1 MNMLPLDATFFHSPV
16 LVIAPFASDIVLRAA
31 LTLLLIAAGVT
42 AYQWLNR
49 WILARAQHSGVT
61 SPGQLP
67 EQTRGVPAIVY
78 FTTPDCAAC
87 KAVQRPALLKI
98 QQQLGSQVQIIEI
111 DAQSR
116 PDLASRWGVLSV
128 PTTFILDAQGILQHV
143 NHGATRA
150 EKLVQQ
156 IHGGVK

>member
-1 MNMLPLDATFFHSPV
+1 LNALAVNAAVFHSPV
-16 LVIAPFASDIVLRAA
+16 LAITPFLPDFAFRAVLA
-31 LTLLLIAAGVT
+31 LLLIAAGVLGF
-42 AYQWLNR
+42 QWLNR
-49 WILARAQHSGVT
+49 WLLARAQHSGVT

-67 EQTRGVPAIVY
+67 EPIRGVPAIIY
-78 FTTPDCAAC
+78 FTTPDCATC
-87 KAVQRPALLKI
+87 KAVQRPALQKI
-98 QQQLGSQVQIIEI
+98 EQQFGSQVQIIEI

-128 PTTFILDAQGILQHV
+128 PTTYILDAQGVLQHV

-156 IHGGVK
+156 IHMGVK